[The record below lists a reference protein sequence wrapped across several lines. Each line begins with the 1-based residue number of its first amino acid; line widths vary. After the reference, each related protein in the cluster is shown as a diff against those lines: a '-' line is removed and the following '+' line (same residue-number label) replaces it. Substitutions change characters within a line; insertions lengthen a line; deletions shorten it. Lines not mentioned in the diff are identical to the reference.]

1 MTYLRCSLMML
12 ILAPT
17 AAIAANTPLNVKSGL
32 WEETRQTEST
42 GVPPI
47 PQSVLDTM
55 PPEQRA
61 KMEAMMKAQAARGP
75 HLTST
80 VQRNCMT
87 KEDFDQV
94 FMPDDN
100 KQCTHRVINSSGS
113 TMEIE
118 AQCAKDGGVKTTMSM
133 RFEASSP
140 ERVTGVSTIKTG
152 STTQGDGR
160 SMTLTTRINA
170 RWLGADCGQVKPFS
184 ALKKR

>member
-17 AAIAANTPLNVKSGL
+17 AAIAANTPLNVKSGM
-32 WEETRQTEST
+32 WEETRQTESS

-61 KMEAMMKAQAARGP
+61 KMEAMMKARAAGP
-75 HLTST
+75 HLTSKVVRT
-80 VQRNCMT
+80 CMT
-87 KEDFDQV
+87 KEELNRP
-94 FMPDDN
+94 FMPDDI
-100 KQCTHRVINSSGS
+100 KECTHRVINSNGS
-113 TMEIE
+113 IMEIE
-118 AQCAKDGGVKTTMSM
+118 AQCMQDGVVKATMSM

-140 ERVTGVSTIKTG
+140 ERVTGISTFK
-152 STTQGDGR
+152 SMSPTQGDGR

-170 RWLGADCGQVKPFS
+170 RWLGADCGEVKPFS
-184 ALKKR
+184 APKNP